1 METTRG
7 QTMKKKILVVDDEPT
22 IVELIEYNLESN
34 DYQVSTATDG
44 QMALDKANTGIF
56 DLILLDQMLPKLSGI
71 DVLKKMRKSGNLTP
85 VIFLTAVDSED
96 NKIEGLISG
105 ADDYVTKPFSIK
117 ELLARI
123 EVVLRRTSSEEKE
136 KNFRLNTDVKSL
148 IIDGNEISLT
158 KKEYELLEFL
168 IRNKGIVVSREQIFD
183 NVWGINSNSQMR
195 MVDIQI
201 SHLRDKIETDT
212 KNPQIIKT
220 VHGFGYILEVWWW
233 REK

>member
-1 METTRG
+1 
-7 QTMKKKILVVDDEPT
+7 MKKKILVVDDEPT
-22 IVELIEYNLESN
+22 ILELIEYNLESN
-34 DYQVSTATDG
+34 NYQVTTATDG
-44 QMALDKANTGIF
+44 QMAFDKVSSDTF
-56 DLILLDQMLPKLSGI
+56 DLMLLDQMLPKLSGI
-71 DVLKKMRKSGNLTP
+71 EVLKKMRKSGNLTP

-105 ADDYVTKPFSIK
+105 ADDYITKPFSIK

-123 EVVLRRTSSEEKE
+123 KVVLRRTSKQERDN
-136 KNFRLNTDVKSL
+136 NFQLNTDIKSL
-148 IIDGNEISLT
+148 IINDKEISLT

-201 SHLRDKIETDT
+201 SHLRDKIEQDT

-220 VHGFGYILEVWWW
+220 VHGFGYILEV
-233 REK
+233 

>member
-1 METTRG
+1 
-7 QTMKKKILVVDDEPT
+7 MKSKILVVDDEPA
-22 IVELIEYNLESN
+22 ILELIEYNLESN

-44 QMALDKANTGIF
+44 EMAFEKVSKKNF
-56 DLILLDQMLPKLSGI
+56 DLMLLDQMLPKMNGME
-71 DVLKKMRKSGNLTP
+71 VLKKMRESGNLTP

-96 NKIEGLISG
+96 TKIKGLISG

-123 EVVLRRTSSEEKE
+123 EVVLRRTSHEQKKS
-136 KNFRLNTDVKSL
+136 NFQLNTDVKSL
-148 IIDGNEISLT
+148 IIDGQEIGLT

-201 SHLRDKIETDT
+201 SHLRDKIEKDT
-212 KNPQIIKT
+212 KDPQIIKT
-220 VHGFGYILEVWWW
+220 VHGFGYILEV
-233 REK
+233 

>member
-1 METTRG
+1 
-7 QTMKKKILVVDDEPT
+7 MKKKILVVDDEPT
-22 IVELIEYNLESN
+22 ILELIEYNLESN

-44 QMALDKANTGIF
+44 QMAFDKVTAENF
-56 DLILLDQMLPKLSGI
+56 DLMLLDQMLPKMSGI
-71 DVLKKMRKSGNLTP
+71 EVLKKMRQSGNLTP

-123 EVVLRRTSSEEKE
+123 EVVLRRTSHEEHE
-136 KNFRLNTDVKSL
+136 NNFTLNTDVKGL
-148 IIDGNEISLT
+148 VINGKEIGLT

-201 SHLRDKIETDT
+201 SHLRDKIEKDT

-220 VHGFGYILEVWWW
+220 VHGFGYILEV
-233 REK
+233 

>member
-1 METTRG
+1 
-7 QTMKKKILVVDDEPT
+7 MKKKILVVDDEPS
-22 IVELIEYNLESN
+22 ILELIEYNLESN
-34 DYQVSTATDG
+34 DYQVSTAKDG
-44 QMALDKANTGIF
+44 QEAFDKVNEQTF
-56 DLILLDQMLPKLSGI
+56 DLMLLDQMLPKMSGI
-71 DVLKKMRKSGNLTP
+71 EVLKKMRKSGNLTP

-96 NKIEGLISG
+96 NKIEGLVSG

-123 EVVLRRTSSEEKE
+123 EVVLRRTSGEQKSKTFE
-136 KNFRLNTDVKSL
+136 LNTDVKGL
-148 IIDGNEISLT
+148 ILDGKEISLT

-201 SHLRDKIETDT
+201 SHLRDKIEKDT
-212 KNPQIIKT
+212 KDPQIIKT
-220 VHGFGYILEVWWW
+220 VHGFGYILEV
-233 REK
+233 

>member
-1 METTRG
+1 
-7 QTMKKKILVVDDEPT
+7 MKKKILVVDDEPS
-22 IVELIEYNLESN
+22 ILELIEYNLESN
-34 DYQVSTATDG
+34 DYQVTTAKDG
-44 QMALDKANTGIF
+44 QEAFDKVSGQTF
-56 DLILLDQMLPKLSGI
+56 DLMLLDQMLPKMSGI
-71 DVLKKMRKSGNLTP
+71 EVLKKMRKSDNLTP

-123 EVVLRRTSSEEKE
+123 EVVLRRTSSENKS
-136 KNFRLNTDVKSL
+136 KSFQLNTDVKGL
-148 IIDGNEISLT
+148 ILDGKEISLT

-201 SHLRDKIETDT
+201 SHLRDKIEQDT

-220 VHGFGYILEVWWW
+220 VHGFGYILEV
-233 REK
+233 

>member
-1 METTRG
+1 
-7 QTMKKKILVVDDEPT
+7 MKSKILVVDDEPA
-22 IVELIEYNLESN
+22 ILELIEYNLESN

-44 QMALDKANTGIF
+44 EMAFEKVSNGDF
-56 DLILLDQMLPKLSGI
+56 DLMLLDQMLPKMNGME
-71 DVLKKMRKSGNLTP
+71 VLKKMRESGNLTP

-96 NKIEGLISG
+96 TKIKGLISG

-123 EVVLRRTSSEEKE
+123 EVVLRRTSHEQKKSS
-136 KNFRLNTDVKSL
+136 FQLNTDVKSL
-148 IIDGNEISLT
+148 IIDGQEIGLT

-201 SHLRDKIETDT
+201 SHLRDKIEKDT
-212 KNPQIIKT
+212 KDPQIIKT
-220 VHGFGYILEVWWW
+220 VHGFGYILEV
-233 REK
+233 

>member
-1 METTRG
+1 
-7 QTMKKKILVVDDEPT
+7 MKSKILVVDDEPA
-22 IVELIEYNLESN
+22 ILELIEYNLESN

-44 QMALDKANTGIF
+44 EMAFEKVSKGNF
-56 DLILLDQMLPKLSGI
+56 DLMLLDQMLPKMNGME
-71 DVLKKMRKSGNLTP
+71 VLKKMRESGNLTP

-96 NKIEGLISG
+96 TKIKGLISG

-123 EVVLRRTSSEEKE
+123 EVVLRRTSHEQKKSS
-136 KNFRLNTDVKSL
+136 FQLNTDVKSL
-148 IIDGNEISLT
+148 IINGQEIGLT

-201 SHLRDKIETDT
+201 SHLRDKIEKDT
-212 KNPQIIKT
+212 KDPQIIKT
-220 VHGFGYILEVWWW
+220 VHGFGYILEV
-233 REK
+233 

>member
-1 METTRG
+1 
-7 QTMKKKILVVDDEPT
+7 MKKEILVVDDEPT
-22 IVELIEYNLESN
+22 ILELIEYNLESN
-34 DYQVSTATDG
+34 DYQVTTATDG
-44 QMALDKANTGIF
+44 QMALDKVMNGEF
-56 DLILLDQMLPKLSGI
+56 DLMLLDQMLPKLSGLE
-71 DVLKKMRKSGNLTP
+71 VLKKMRKSGNLVP

-105 ADDYVTKPFSIK
+105 ADDYITKPFSIK

-123 EVVLRRTSSEEKE
+123 EVVLRRTSHEEKSKE
-136 KNFRLNTDVKSL
+136 FQLDTDVKSL

-201 SHLRDKIETDT
+201 SHLRDKIEKDT

-220 VHGFGYILEVWWW
+220 VHGFGYILEV
-233 REK
+233 

>member
-1 METTRG
+1 MEITRS
-7 QTMKKKILVVDDEPT
+7 QIKMKKKILVVDDEPS
-22 IVELIEYNLESN
+22 ILELIEYNLESN
-34 DYQVSTATDG
+34 DYQVSTAKDG
-44 QMALDKANTGIF
+44 QEAFDKVNEQTF
-56 DLILLDQMLPKLSGI
+56 DLMLLDQMLPKMSGI
-71 DVLKKMRKSGNLTP
+71 EVLKKMRKSGNLTP

-96 NKIEGLISG
+96 NKIEGLVSG

-117 ELLARI
+117 ALLARI
-123 EVVLRRTSSEEKE
+123 EVVLRRTSGEQKSKTFE
-136 KNFRLNTDVKSL
+136 LNTDVKGL
-148 IIDGNEISLT
+148 ILDGKEISLT

-201 SHLRDKIETDT
+201 SHLRDKIEQDT

-220 VHGFGYILEVWWW
+220 VHGFGYILEV
-233 REK
+233 

>member
-1 METTRG
+1 MEITRG
-7 QTMKKKILVVDDEPT
+7 QTMKKKILVVDDEPS
-22 IVELIEYNLESN
+22 ILELIEYNLESN
-34 DYQVSTATDG
+34 DYQVTTATDG
-44 QMALDKANTGIF
+44 EMALDKANSDEF
-56 DLILLDQMLPKLSGI
+56 DLMLLDQMLPKMSGI
-71 DVLKKMRKSGNLTP
+71 EVLKKMRKSGNLTP
-85 VIFLTAVDSED
+85 VIFLTALDSED

-105 ADDYVTKPFSIK
+105 ADDYITKPFSIK

-123 EVVLRRTSSEEKE
+123 EVVLRRTSHEAKT
-136 KNFRLNTDVKSL
+136 KDFQLNTDVKSL

-201 SHLRDKIETDT
+201 SHLRDKIEKDT

-220 VHGFGYILEVWWW
+220 VHGFGYILEV
-233 REK
+233 

>member
-1 METTRG
+1 
-7 QTMKKKILVVDDEPT
+7 MKKKILVVDDEPS
-22 IVELIEYNLESN
+22 ILELIEYNLESN
-34 DYQVSTATDG
+34 DYQVSTAKDG
-44 QMALDKANTGIF
+44 QEAFDKVNEQTF
-56 DLILLDQMLPKLSGI
+56 DLMLLDQMLPKMSGI
-71 DVLKKMRKSGNLTP
+71 EVLKKMRKSGNLTP

-96 NKIEGLISG
+96 NKIEGLVSG

-123 EVVLRRTSSEEKE
+123 EVVLRRTSGEQKSKTFE
-136 KNFRLNTDVKSL
+136 LNTDVKGL
-148 IIDGNEISLT
+148 ILDGKEISLT

-201 SHLRDKIETDT
+201 SHLRGKIEQDT

-220 VHGFGYILEVWWW
+220 VHGFGYILEV
-233 REK
+233 

>member
-1 METTRG
+1 
-7 QTMKKKILVVDDEPT
+7 MKKKILVVDDEPS
-22 IVELIEYNLESN
+22 ILELIEYNLESN

-44 QMALDKANTGIF
+44 QMALDKVNASDF
-56 DLILLDQMLPKLSGI
+56 DLMLLDQMLPKLSGI
-71 DVLKKMRKSGNLTP
+71 DVLKKMRQTGNLTP

-123 EVVLRRTSSEEKE
+123 EVVLRRTAHQEKE
-136 KNFRLNTDVKSL
+136 KSFQLNTDVKGL
-148 IIDGNEISLT
+148 MIDGNEIPLT
-158 KKEYELLEFL
+158 KKEYELLSFL

-201 SHLRDKIETDT
+201 SHLRDKIEQDT
-212 KNPQIIKT
+212 KDPQIIKT
-220 VHGFGYILEVWWW
+220 VHGFGYILEV
-233 REK
+233 

>member
-1 METTRG
+1 
-7 QTMKKKILVVDDEPT
+7 MKKKILVVDDEPS
-22 IVELIEYNLESN
+22 ILELIEYNLESN
-34 DYQVSTATDG
+34 DYQVSTAKDG
-44 QMALDKANTGIF
+44 QEAFDKVNEQTF
-56 DLILLDQMLPKLSGI
+56 NLMLLDQMLPKMSGI
-71 DVLKKMRKSGNLTP
+71 EVLKKMRKSGNLTP

-96 NKIEGLISG
+96 NKIEGLVSG

-123 EVVLRRTSSEEKE
+123 EVVLRRTSGEQKSKTFE
-136 KNFRLNTDVKSL
+136 LNTDVKGL
-148 IIDGNEISLT
+148 ILDGKEISLT

-201 SHLRDKIETDT
+201 SHLRDKIEQDT

-220 VHGFGYILEVWWW
+220 VHGFGYILEV
-233 REK
+233 

>member
-1 METTRG
+1 MEITRS
-7 QTMKKKILVVDDEPT
+7 QIKMKKKILVVDDEPS
-22 IVELIEYNLESN
+22 ILELIEYNLESN
-34 DYQVSTATDG
+34 DYQVSTAKDG
-44 QMALDKANTGIF
+44 QEAFDKVNEQTF
-56 DLILLDQMLPKLSGI
+56 DLMLLDQMLPKMSGI
-71 DVLKKMRKSGNLTP
+71 EVLKKMRKSGNLTP

-96 NKIEGLISG
+96 NKIEGLVSG

-123 EVVLRRTSSEEKE
+123 EVVLRRTSGEKKSKTFE
-136 KNFRLNTDVKSL
+136 LNTDVKGL
-148 IIDGNEISLT
+148 ILDGKEISLT

-201 SHLRDKIETDT
+201 SHLRDKIEQDT

-220 VHGFGYILEVWWW
+220 VHGFGYILEV
-233 REK
+233 

>member
-1 METTRG
+1 
-7 QTMKKKILVVDDEPT
+7 MKKKILVVDDEPS
-22 IVELIEYNLESN
+22 ILELIEYNLEN
-34 DYQVSTATDG
+34 NNYQVSTAIDG
-44 QMALDKANTGIF
+44 QMALDKVSTDEF
-56 DLILLDQMLPKLSGI
+56 DLMLLDQMLPKLSGI
-71 DVLKKMRKSGNLTP
+71 EVLKKMRKSGNLTP

-123 EVVLRRTSSEEKE
+123 EVVLRRTSNQVKE
-136 KNFRLNTDVKSL
+136 KNFQLNTDVKGL
-148 IIDGNEISLT
+148 IIDGKEIPLT

-168 IRNKGIVVSREQIFD
+168 LRNKGIVVSREQIFD

-201 SHLRDKIETDT
+201 SHLRDKIEQDT

-220 VHGFGYILEVWWW
+220 VHGFGYILEV
-233 REK
+233 

>member
-1 METTRG
+1 
-7 QTMKKKILVVDDEPT
+7 MKKKILVVDDEPS
-22 IVELIEYNLESN
+22 ILELIEYNLESN

-44 QMALDKANTGIF
+44 QIALDKVNASDF
-56 DLILLDQMLPKLSGI
+56 DLMLLDQMLPKLSGI
-71 DVLKKMRKSGNLTP
+71 DVLKKMRQTGNLTP

-123 EVVLRRTSSEEKE
+123 EVVLRRTAHQEKE
-136 KNFRLNTDVKSL
+136 KSFQLNTDVKGL
-148 IIDGNEISLT
+148 MIDGNEIPLT
-158 KKEYELLEFL
+158 KKEYELLSFL

-201 SHLRDKIETDT
+201 SHLRDKIEQDT
-212 KNPQIIKT
+212 KDPQIIKT
-220 VHGFGYILEVWWW
+220 VHGFGYILEV
-233 REK
+233 

>member
-1 METTRG
+1 
-7 QTMKKKILVVDDEPT
+7 MKNKILVVDDEPS
-22 IVELIEYNLESN
+22 ILELIEYNLESN
-34 DYQVSTATDG
+34 DYQVTTATDG
-44 QMALDKANTGIF
+44 EMALDKANSDEF
-56 DLILLDQMLPKLSGI
+56 DLMLLDQMLPKMSGI
-71 DVLKKMRKSGNLTP
+71 EVLKKMRKSGNLTP
-85 VIFLTAVDSED
+85 VIFLTALDSED

-105 ADDYVTKPFSIK
+105 ADDYITKPFSIK

-123 EVVLRRTSSEEKE
+123 EVVLRRTSHEAKT
-136 KNFRLNTDVKSL
+136 KDFQLNTDVKSL

-168 IRNKGIVVSREQIFD
+168 IRNKGIVVSRAQIFD

-201 SHLRDKIETDT
+201 SHLRDKIEKDT

-220 VHGFGYILEVWWW
+220 VHGFGYILEV
-233 REK
+233 